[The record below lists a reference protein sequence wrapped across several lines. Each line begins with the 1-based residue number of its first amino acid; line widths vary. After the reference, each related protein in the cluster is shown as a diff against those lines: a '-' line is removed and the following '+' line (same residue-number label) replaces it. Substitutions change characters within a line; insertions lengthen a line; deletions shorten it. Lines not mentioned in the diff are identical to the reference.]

1 MRHDSRRIP
10 LYHKYIDYVSW
21 TEGEN
26 KEKYV
31 VKHIK
36 KIAESQSLSQLD
48 QQPVARKKKEFC
60 TAFGTLFVIKFQDK
74 VTL

>member
-1 MRHDSRRIP
+1 
-10 LYHKYIDYVSW
+10 
-21 TEGEN
+21 
-26 KEKYV
+26 V